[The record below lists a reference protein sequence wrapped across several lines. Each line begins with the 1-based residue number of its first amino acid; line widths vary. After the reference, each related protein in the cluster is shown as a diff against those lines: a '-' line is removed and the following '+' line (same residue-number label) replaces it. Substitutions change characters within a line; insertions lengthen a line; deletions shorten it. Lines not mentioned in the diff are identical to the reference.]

1 MSLMTITSEVA
12 NITAGIALLVVRT
25 PLTVVL
31 VTSENLEGSAV
42 PRYCP
47 GCLEGRS
54 SWRLTSLSA
63 SRSASDARQPKI
75 VAHRATWRPACLA
88 KVSLSQRAESLAV
101 SSAWDRRAS
110 SNVALSLLRATVS
123 LKSLA

>member
-47 GCLEGRS
+47 GCLEERS

-63 SRSASDARQPKI
+63 YRSASDARQPKI